1 LKGFIGVDEKLLA
14 KCASRYQ
21 CIWVETAIVKPFNT
35 SIFYCMDCF
44 FHNFS
49 LAATPEAR
57 LLLSFSSRTQPGDIS
72 PGRQGGFKIVEAD
85 GSVCSRDGV
94 ESYLLSLYDSVV
106 GEIESLAREREKSPQ
121 RLSFRDMLL
130 GLVIPRQRDKLQEE
144 GRYWGSLAKRR
155 IIIELMQLLGFE
167 NRVLNA
173 EVSQAYVLYGID
185 RRNNVVAFIGS
196 NTIELPSYSK
206 LLDMEKVREL
216 L

>member
-14 KCASRYQ
+14 KCTSRYQ

-57 LLLSFSSRTQPGDIS
+57 LLLSYSSRTQPGDIL
-72 PGRQGGFKIVEAD
+72 PGRQGEFKVFEAD
-85 GSVCSRDGV
+85 SGVCSRDGV

-106 GEIESLAREREKSPQ
+106 GEIESLVRERENSPQ

-185 RRNNVVAFIGS
+185 RRNKVVAFIGS